1 MKSLTYALVAILTVC
16 MIGASMTS
24 HIYAEN
30 SDKVRENGQMQ
41 DDEKINDWKAMKKY
55 NCDKMYKH
63 GEKDKYGAFM
73 ILAKGVFITGITTLA
88 IGIYIIWTHRKEDL
102 KDASVE
108 EYKDN
113 SEKRD
118 LKDENG
124 ADGDDS
130 SDGVSGVDN
139 SDKDDSEKN
148 SIDEDNIEDKD

>member
-41 DDEKINDWKAMKKY
+41 DDEKINDWKVMKKY

-73 ILAKGVFITGITTLA
+73 IDPNPYTDLVGCFHV
-88 IGIYIIWTHRKEDL
+88 RKH
-102 KDASVE
+102 S
-108 EYKDN
+108 
-113 SEKRD
+113 
-118 LKDENG
+118 
-124 ADGDDS
+124 
-130 SDGVSGVDN
+130 
-139 SDKDDSEKN
+139 
-148 SIDEDNIEDKD
+148 NI